1 MANNEYSFTT
11 EWRFQARAEEVTAI
25 LGDGASLGRWWPSVY
40 LAVQELE
47 PGDERGIGKLV
58 DLHTK
63 GWLPYTLRWR
73 LKVVEIRDDG
83 FTIEASGDFD
93 GRGDWYFTQQGP
105 ETIVRY
111 DWNIRAEKPLLR
123 YLSPVLKP
131 IFAANHHWAMA
142 QGQRSLELE
151 LARRRALTDAERAA
165 IPPPP
170 GASSAWLP
178 LLIVAPAVVVAAIGW
193 LRWRAV
199 SRRGRLLGQDLTVA
213 DGDATLAAGAG

>member
-25 LGDGASLGRWWPSVY
+25 LGDGASLSRWWPSVY

-142 QGQRSLELE
+142 QGQRSLELR
-151 LARRRALTDAERAA
+151 AGPPAGPHRRRARRHPATARRLERVAA
-165 IPPPP
+165 AADR
-170 GASSAWLP
+170 GTGRCRGSHRLVALASS
-178 LLIVAPAVVVAAIGW
+178 IAPRPALWAGFDGRGW
-193 LRWRAV
+193 
-199 SRRGRLLGQDLTVA
+199 
-213 DGDATLAAGAG
+213 